1 MPTRALKD
9 RAYAELAQLAQAFAT
24 PKRLELIDLLAQGP
38 RTVELLALEADLS
51 LANAS
56 RHLKQ
61 LRSVG
66 LVRAT
71 KQGLYVEY
79 RLADPEVASFAHA
92 LVELARARMP
102 ELARV
107 ADEARERWSSAPL
120 DAATLTSLLDHDAVL
135 LLDVRP
141 QHEYEAGHLAG
152 ARSIPLAHLRERL
165 RELPADRRIV
175 VYCRGP
181 WCGMAGDAA
190 ALLREHGFEAAHV
203 ELGVVDWRV
212 RGGAVERGAAA

>member
-1 MPTRALKD
+1 LVTSRALKD
-9 RAYAELAQLAQAFAT
+9 CAYAELAQLAQAFAT

-79 RLADPEVASFAHA
+79 RLADAAVASFAHA
-92 LVELARARMP
+92 LVELARTRMP

-107 ADEARERWSSAPL
+107 AGEARERWAEAPL
-120 DAATLTSLLDHDAVL
+120 DADTLAALLEHDAL

-152 ARSIPLAHLRERL
+152 ARSIPLAQLRERL

-181 WCGMAGDAA
+181 WCAMAGEAA
-190 ALLREHGFEAAHV
+190 TLLREHGFEAAHV

-212 RGGAVERGAAA
+212 RGGEVVVGAAP

>member
-1 MPTRALKD
+1 MANRELKD
-9 RAYAELAQLAQAFAT
+9 RVYAELAQLAQAFAT

-79 RLADPEVASFAHA
+79 RLADPQVASFAHA

-102 ELARV
+102 ELERITS
-107 ADEARERWSSAPL
+107 EAGRGRPDVL
-120 DAATLTSLLDHDAVL
+120 DADALAELLERDAVL

-141 QHEYEAGHLAG
+141 RCEYEAGHLPG
-152 ARSIPLAHLRERL
+152 ARSIPLGQLRERL
-165 RELPADRRIV
+165 RELPVERPIV

-181 WCGMAGDAA
+181 WCAMAGEAA
-190 ALLREHGFEAAHV
+190 ALLREHGFEASRV
-203 ELGVVDWRV
+203 ELGVVDWR
-212 RGGAVERGAAA
+212 ARGALLEQGAHP